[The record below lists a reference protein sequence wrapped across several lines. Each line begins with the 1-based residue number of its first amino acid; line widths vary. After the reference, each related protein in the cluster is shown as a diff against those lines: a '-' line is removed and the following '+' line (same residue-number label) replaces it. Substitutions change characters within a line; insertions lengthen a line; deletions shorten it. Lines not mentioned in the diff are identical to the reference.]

1 MKKLLAILLFVPTL
15 AYADFFTG
23 NALLSRMNSSESLE
37 NSLALG
43 YVMGVSD
50 AYQNATHC
58 SGQLVTAGQ
67 TRDVVKLYLQRNPA
81 VRDMAAEILI
91 MVALAEAFPCPKE
104 NKKKK
109 RGDI

>member
-1 MKKLLAILLFVPTL
+1 MKKIILILLCMPVM

-23 NALLSRMNSSESLE
+23 NALLSRMNSHESME
-37 NSLALG
+37 TSLALG

-50 AYQNATHC
+50 AYQDTTHC
-58 SGQLVTAGQ
+58 SGPQVTAGQ
-67 TRDVVKLYLQRNPA
+67 TRDVVKLYLQRNPS

-91 MVALAEAFPCPKE
+91 MVALAEAFPCPKDRV
-104 NKKKK
+104 KKK